1 MSQVTFKHADGSE
14 QKLSGQLPQTK
25 ILSVALKGKVKIR
38 FGCSS
43 CRCGTCGIKVLEP
56 EALLPMGK
64 DEQALLERMGL
75 ETNTGQIRLACR
87 SRLTGERDVTV
98 DIGFQ
103 EQYNP
108 DGGSNQGAL

>member
-1 MSQVTFKHADGSE
+1 MSQVTFKLADGSE
-14 QKLSGQLPQTK
+14 LILLGQLPQVK
-25 ILSVALKGKVKIR
+25 ILSIALKGKVKIR

-56 EALLPMGK
+56 QSLSPMGK
-64 DEQALLERMGL
+64 DEKALLERMGL
-75 ETNTGQIRLACR
+75 ETDTGHIRLACR
-87 SRLTGERDVTV
+87 SRLTGQGDVTV
-98 DIGFQ
+98 DLSFQ